1 MAVELPCGPMSEAV
15 ASESS
20 PQVSQRGSGFI
31 TGAAI
36 MQALVVPYLLLAGL
50 MAAEMSALLSTA
62 LLAHGVVVAVAAGF
76 LFRRRPWAWRLSAAL
91 ATLAFIAG
99 AGAMVMSPVWLGG
112 IHAAGAAVI
121 LGLLLAGR
129 PAVFGA
135 RRGLET

>member
-1 MAVELPCGPMSEAV
+1 MSETV
-15 ASESS
+15 ASES
-20 PQVSQRGSGFI
+20 PLQASQRGGGFI

-76 LFRRRPWAWRLSAAL
+76 LFRRRLWAWRLSAAL
-91 ATLAFIAG
+91 ATLAFLVG
-99 AGAMVMSPVWLGG
+99 AGATLMPPAWVGG
-112 IHAAGAAVI
+112 IHAAGAAAI

-129 PAVFGA
+129 PAVVGA
-135 RRGLET
+135 RPPGATEGLSRTGG